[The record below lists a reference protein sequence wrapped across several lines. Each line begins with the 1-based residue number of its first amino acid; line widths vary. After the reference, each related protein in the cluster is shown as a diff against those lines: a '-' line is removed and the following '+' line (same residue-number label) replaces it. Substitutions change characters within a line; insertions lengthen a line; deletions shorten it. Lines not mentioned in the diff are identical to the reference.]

1 MSQHIV
7 CRFLST
13 NEPVYNNNSKPVQ
26 QQTSTG
32 SFVPRVENSQ
42 SNDVHSA
49 SQLRTT
55 IQSKSTIQGARGIN
69 EGTRDGKGS
78 VQADK
83 DVFLDKGK
91 MDMIRNELSRKQDEL
106 TLSKLEVTNLR
117 AELMDCLAQLQVSIK
132 IA

>member
-13 NEPVYNNNSKPVQ
+13 NDPVYNNNSKSVQ

-42 SNDVHSA
+42 SNVHSA

-69 EGTRDGKGS
+69 EVTRDGKGS
-78 VQADK
+78 AQADK
-83 DVFLDKGK
+83 DVFLDKREL
-91 MDMIRNELSRKQDEL
+91 DMIRNELSRKQDEL